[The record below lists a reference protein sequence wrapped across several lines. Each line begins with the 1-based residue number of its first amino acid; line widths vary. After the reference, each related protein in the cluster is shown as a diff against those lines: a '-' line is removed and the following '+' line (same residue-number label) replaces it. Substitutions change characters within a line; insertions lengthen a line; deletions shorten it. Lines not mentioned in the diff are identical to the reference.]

1 MKNYE
6 ATGKTYEEALE
17 NGLQA
22 LGATISDVDITV
34 LEEGSKG
41 LFGLFGSRPY
51 KVRLTV
57 KAVEDDPLADLFKK
71 EEPKKGPRP
80 ERKPEAPKAEPAPRA
95 EKKPEPKPEVKA
107 EAPKAESTEEKK
119 AERPAPVQRK
129 AKPAAKPQQP
139 KQEKPVKEEKP
150 VEAAEEAE
158 ETTET
163 ESAEGE
169 VVVKKSRSRNR
180 NRRRSKKPHTE
191 NANTESAEE
200 TKAERKP
207 LPPKEI
213 KPIEK
218 PVVTMIPDDQ
228 VDAESAAGK
237 AKAFLADLTR
247 MMGVNVEIA
256 VGNDEEGH
264 VFVQMTGDTLGIL
277 IGRRGETLDAI
288 QYLTSLKVNRGQE
301 GYTRVTIDTEN
312 YRAKR
317 EDTLIR
323 LANRMANRAV
333 KTGRKV
339 SMEPMNPYE
348 RRIIHSALQA
358 NEAVDTHSEG
368 EEPNRH
374 VVITLR
380 K

>member
-22 LGATISDVDITV
+22 LGVTISDVDITV
-34 LEEGSKG
+34 LEEGNKG

-57 KAVEDDPLADLFKK
+57 KAVEEDPLADLFAKP
-71 EEPKKGPRP
+71 EPKKPPRQ
-80 ERKPEAPKAEPAPRA
+80 ERKPEP
-95 EKKPEPKPEVKA
+95 KA
-107 EAPKAESTEEKK
+107 EAPKAEPKPEKKAEPEVKAEEKVEEKK

-129 AKPAAKPQQP
+129 AKPPQP

-150 VEAAEEAE
+150 VEDAEDAE

-180 NRRRSKKPHTE
+180 NRRRGSKKNHGENRAE
-191 NANTESAEE
+191 NAESTEE

-218 PVVTMIPDDQ
+218 PVVTMIADDQ

-256 VGNDEEGH
+256 VGNDEEGN

-348 RRIIHSALQA
+348 RRIIHSALQL
-358 NEAVDTHSEG
+358 NDAVDTHSEG